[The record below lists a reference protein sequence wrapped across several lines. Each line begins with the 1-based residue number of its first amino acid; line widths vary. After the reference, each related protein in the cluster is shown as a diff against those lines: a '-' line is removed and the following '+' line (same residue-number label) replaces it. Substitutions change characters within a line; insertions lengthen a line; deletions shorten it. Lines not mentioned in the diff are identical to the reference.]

1 MPLGHSM
8 HDLERGTLKFW
19 ALCLRQHQNTVE
31 FSAHLYSAYV
41 VVRGV
46 SVSVGVWTLV
56 SISLERYFA
65 ICRPLHSRQ
74 WQTISHA
81 YKVILMVWL
90 GSLLTMIPSLLLSQ
104 LIPIKSPGKYK
115 CREVW
120 PDVESERAFNIYL
133 DVVLLVIPLLIM
145 IIVYSLIARKLCT
158 GSKLNFSKG
167 RRSEHGAMN
176 RERQYLDPL
185 KPSTSNGMGGRR
197 DFRSK
202 VSGGRSR
209 TIKGTTLRGTYDK
222 NQAAKIRVVRMLFVV
237 VVEFFVCWTP
247 LYVVNTWALFD
258 AKSVYSSLGYIGM
271 AAIYLMAYISS
282 CCNPLTYCF
291 MHKKYRQGFLAVIG
305 CKRNKRWHFSG
316 QNSERSGTMVS
327 VFSTRAGS
335 VRSVVGSRG
344 RYKSIRDFRFFSPE
358 SSTSHDEV

>member
-1 MPLGHSM
+1 
-8 HDLERGTLKFW
+8 
-19 ALCLRQHQNTVE
+19 
-31 FSAHLYSAYV
+31 
-41 VVRGV
+41 
-46 SVSVGVWTLV
+46 
-56 SISLERYFA
+56 
-65 ICRPLHSRQ
+65 
-74 WQTISHA
+74 
-81 YKVILMVWL
+81 MVWL

-120 PDVESERAFNIYL
+120 PDVRSERAFNIYL

-185 KPSTSNGMGGRR
+185 KPSTSNGMSGRR

-335 VRSVVGSRG
+335 VRSGEYSVCFKRG
-344 RYKSIRDFRFFSPE
+344 E
-358 SSTSHDEV
+358 